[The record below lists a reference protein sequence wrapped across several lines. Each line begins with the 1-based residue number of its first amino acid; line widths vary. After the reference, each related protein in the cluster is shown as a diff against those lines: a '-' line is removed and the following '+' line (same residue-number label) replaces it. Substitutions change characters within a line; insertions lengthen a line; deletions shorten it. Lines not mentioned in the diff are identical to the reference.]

1 MSEYKSVKNKL
12 ITYLDK
18 DIVIDNDKFIS
29 AYTLYNS
36 INYKIGKFKSMQYDI
51 VNSLT
56 DGKNCF
62 FKFQSIKTVG
72 FQKYINFIIF
82 NNNSKSYSV
91 SFDNDNNLCESYK
104 DEFVIKNKDLLEDL
118 CSLKE
123 GIKKDYKLYS
133 RIYTYSF
140 SDDLFKLI
148 LINDNRDYSL
158 KWVLDLNNDYKIR
171 GANVYNWFIN
181 NRIDRFIEKYRD
193 DILKRF
199 SIKLDELDISH
210 RLIIDDCIKNNSK
223 IKSRR
228 K

>member
-36 INYKIGKFKSMQYDI
+36 INYKIGKFKSMQDDI

-62 FKFQSIKTVG
+62 FKFQSIETVG

-148 LINDNRDYSL
+148 LINVNCDYFL
-158 KWVLDLNNDYKIR
+158 
-171 GANVYNWFIN
+171 
-181 NRIDRFIEKYRD
+181 
-193 DILKRF
+193 
-199 SIKLDELDISH
+199 
-210 RLIIDDCIKNNSK
+210 
-223 IKSRR
+223 
-228 K
+228 